1 MNKAIFTAAWF
12 MLAASLPL
20 SAQEKVDSDDPCTVV
35 LCMYG
40 KLQGI
45 NQSECSSAIR
55 KFFSLKKFGRNGFR
69 PWKTFVKRRDFLG
82 GCPTADP
89 AVVSDIMKRFGR
101 MRG

>member
-1 MNKAIFTAAWF
+1 MKKNTLMAIGLL
-12 MLAASLPL
+12 LAANHAVL
-20 SAQEKVDSDDPCTVV
+20 ADEKVDSGDPCTVV

-40 KLQGI
+40 KLQGN
-45 NQSECSSAIR
+45 NQSECHDAVG
-55 KFFSLKKFGRNGFR
+55 KFFSLSKFGRHGFD

-89 AVVSDIMKRFGR
+89 AVVSDILKQFGK